1 MNLRSLKK
9 RKMKQTLR
17 IGSRGSKLAL
27 WQAGFIES
35 LISGKFPKL
44 KTEKRIIKTTG
55 DREPDSPLS
64 VIGGKGVFVK
74 EIEESLLKHEID
86 IAVHSLKDLPTVQP
100 DGLKIGAVSERH
112 DPRDAVVSN
121 ASLKLVELKKGSRIG
136 TGSLRRQ
143 AQILHHF
150 PDLDIASIRGN
161 VDTRIRKLKNGE
173 FDAIV
178 LAVAGVRRLDL
189 AEELT
194 EICPIDFLIPA
205 PGQGILA
212 IECRDDDD
220 DLNEILPE
228 INHLETSIAASAERS
243 FLLRIGGDCNLPAG
257 CYASIKEESL
267 SVLGFLSSPDG
278 ADLVRKEI
286 RGSLSNHKSL
296 GKELAEK
303 ILSDGGDKI
312 ISKLTA

>member
-1 MNLRSLKK
+1 
-9 RKMKQTLR
+9 MKQTLR

-35 LISGKFPKL
+35 LISSKFPDL
-44 KTEKRIIKTTG
+44 KTEKHIIKTTG
-55 DREPDSPLS
+55 DRELDSPLS

-74 EIEESLLKHEID
+74 EIEESLLKHKID

-100 DGLKIGAVSERH
+100 DGLKIGAVSKRH

-121 ASLKLVELKKGSRIG
+121 GSLKLAQLKEGSRVG

-150 PDLDIASIRGN
+150 PDLKIAPIRGN
-161 VDTRIRKLKNGE
+161 VDTRIRKLKSGG

-178 LAVAGVRRLDL
+178 LAVAGLERLDL
-189 AEELT
+189 AGELT

-212 IECRDDDD
+212 VECREKDDDS
-220 DLNEILPE
+220 NEILSE
-228 INHLETSIAASAERS
+228 INHIGTGIAASAERS

-267 SVLGFLSSPDG
+267 SLLGFLASPDG

-286 RGSLSNHKSL
+286 QGLLGDHKSL
-296 GKELAEK
+296 GIELAEN
-303 ILSDGGDKI
+303 ILSDGGNKI
-312 ISKLTA
+312 ISKLTT

>member
-1 MNLRSLKK
+1 
-9 RKMKQTLR
+9 MKQTLR

-35 LISGKFPKL
+35 LISRKFPEL
-44 KTEKRIIKTTG
+44 KTEKHIIKTTG
-55 DREPDSPLS
+55 DKELDSPLS

-74 EIEESLLKHEID
+74 EIEESLLKGEID
-86 IAVHSLKDLPTVQP
+86 VAVHSLKDLPTVQP
-100 DGLKIGAVSERH
+100 DGLRIGAVSKRH

-121 ASLKLVELKKGSRIG
+121 GSLKLAQLKQGSRIG

-150 PDLDIASIRGN
+150 PDLTIAPVRGN
-161 VDTRIRKLKNGE
+161 VDTRIRKLKNGG

-178 LAVAGVRRLDL
+178 LAVAGLERLDL
-189 AEELT
+189 AGELT

-212 IECRDDDD
+212 VECREKDD
-220 DLNEILPE
+220 DLNEILSE
-228 INHLETSIAASAERS
+228 INHLDTSIAASAERA

-257 CYASIKEESL
+257 CYASIKEQSL
-267 SVLGFLSSPDG
+267 SILGFLASPDG
-278 ADLVRKEI
+278 VDLVRKEI
-286 RGSLSNHKSL
+286 RGSLRDHKSL
-296 GKELAEK
+296 GNELAEK
-303 ILSDGGDKI
+303 ILSDGGNEI

>member
-1 MNLRSLKK
+1 
-9 RKMKQTLR
+9 MKQTLR

-35 LISGKFPKL
+35 LISSKFPEL
-44 KTEKRIIKTTG
+44 KTEKHIIKTAG
-55 DREPDSPLS
+55 DKELDSPLS

-100 DGLKIGAVSERH
+100 HGLKIGAVSRRH

-121 ASLKLVELKKGSRIG
+121 GSLKLTQLKKGSIVG

-150 PDLDIASIRGN
+150 PDLRIASIRGN
-161 VDTRIRKLKNGE
+161 VDTRIRKLRNGG
-173 FDAIV
+173 FDAVV
-178 LAVAGVRRLDL
+178 LAVAGLERLNL
-189 AEELT
+189 VEELT

-212 IECRDDDD
+212 VECREKDD
-220 DLNEILPE
+220 DLNEILSE
-228 INHLETSIAASAERS
+228 INHLDTSIAASAERS

-267 SVLGFLSSPDG
+267 SILGFLASPDG
-278 ADLVRKEI
+278 RDIVRKEI
-286 RGSLSNHKSL
+286 QGSLRDHKSL
-296 GKELAEK
+296 GKELAET
-303 ILSDGGDKI
+303 ILLDGGNKI
-312 ISKLTA
+312 ISKLVT

>member
-1 MNLRSLKK
+1 
-9 RKMKQTLR
+9 MKQTLR

-35 LISGKFPKL
+35 LISGKFPEL
-44 KTEKRIIKTTG
+44 KTEKHIIKTTG
-55 DREPDSPLS
+55 DRESDSPLS

-100 DGLKIGAVSERH
+100 VGLKIGAVSKRH

-121 ASLKLVELKKGSRIG
+121 GSLKLSQLKKGSRVG

-150 PDLDIASIRGN
+150 PDLTVVPIRGN
-161 VDTRIRKLKNGE
+161 VDTRIRKLKNGGFE
-173 FDAIV
+173 AIV
-178 LAVAGVRRLDL
+178 LAVAGLERLGL

-194 EICPIDFLIPA
+194 DICPTDFLIPA

-212 IECRDDDD
+212 VECREKDDDV
-220 DLNEILPE
+220 NEILSE
-228 INHLETSIAASAERS
+228 INHVDTSIAASAERS

-257 CYASIKEESL
+257 CYASIREKSL
-267 SVLGFLSSPDG
+267 SILGFLASPDG
-278 ADLVRKEI
+278 VDLIRKEI
-286 RGSLSNHKSL
+286 RGSLRDHKSL

-303 ILSDGGDKI
+303 ILSDGGNNV

>member
-1 MNLRSLKK
+1 
-9 RKMKQTLR
+9 MKQTLR

-35 LISGKFPKL
+35 LIGSKFPEL
-44 KTEKRIIKTTG
+44 KTEKHIIKTTG
-55 DREPDSPLS
+55 DKELESPLS

-74 EIEESLLKHEID
+74 EIEESLLKHKID

-100 DGLKIGAVSERH
+100 DGLKIGAVSKRH
-112 DPRDAVVSN
+112 DPRDAVASN
-121 ASLKLVELKKGSRIG
+121 GRLKLSQLKNGSIVG

-150 PDLDIASIRGN
+150 PHLKIAPIRGN
-161 VDTRIRKLKNGE
+161 VDTRIRKLKNGG

-178 LAVAGVRRLDL
+178 LAVAGLERLNL

-194 EICPIDFLIPA
+194 EICPVDFLIPA

-212 IECRDDDD
+212 VEGREADY
-220 DLNEILPE
+220 DLNEILSE
-228 INHLETSIAASAERS
+228 INHLDTSIAASAERS

-267 SVLGFLSSPDG
+267 SILGFLASPDG

-286 RGSLSNHKSL
+286 RGPLGDHKSL
-296 GKELAEK
+296 GIELAEK
-303 ILSDGGDKI
+303 ILSDGGHKI
-312 ISKLTA
+312 ISELNL

>member
-1 MNLRSLKK
+1 
-9 RKMKQTLR
+9 MKQTLR

-35 LISGKFPKL
+35 LISSKFPEL
-44 KTEKRIIKTTG
+44 KTGKHIIKTTG
-55 DREPDSPLS
+55 DKELDSPLS
-64 VIGGKGVFVK
+64 AVGGKGVFVK

-100 DGLKIGAVSERH
+100 DGLRIGAVSKRH

-121 ASLKLVELKKGSRIG
+121 GNLKLTQLKKGSKVG

-150 PDLDIASIRGN
+150 PDLKIAPIRGN
-161 VDTRIRKLKNGE
+161 VDTRISKLKNGE
-173 FDAIV
+173 FDSII
-178 LAVAGVRRLDL
+178 LAVAGLERLSL
-189 AEELT
+189 VEEIT

-212 IECRDDDD
+212 VECREKDD
-220 DLNEILPE
+220 DLDEILLE
-228 INHLETSIAASAERS
+228 INHLDTSIAASAERS

-257 CYASIKEESL
+257 CYASIKGESL
-267 SVLGFLSSPDG
+267 SILGFIASADG
-278 ADLVRKEI
+278 TDMVRKEI
-286 RGSLSNHKSL
+286 QGSLRDHKSL
-296 GKELAEK
+296 GTELAEK
-303 ILSDGGDKI
+303 ILSNGGNKI
-312 ISKLTA
+312 ISKLTP